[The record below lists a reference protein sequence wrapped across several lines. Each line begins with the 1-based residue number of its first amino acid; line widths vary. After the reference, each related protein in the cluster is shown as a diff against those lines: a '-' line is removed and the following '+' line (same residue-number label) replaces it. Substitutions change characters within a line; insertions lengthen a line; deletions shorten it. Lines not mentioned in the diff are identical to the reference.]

1 MIIGVLSIQGAVSEH
16 LNHLE
21 QCSVEAIPVKNKESL
36 AAVSGLIIPGGEST
50 TIGKL
55 IEITGLAAPIRER
68 SNNGTLAVFGTCAG
82 MVLMARAVADG
93 SQAQPKLDLMDTRVK
108 RNAFGRQRESF
119 ETELNFKGLDTPLPG
134 VFIRS
139 PIILEAGAAVEVLA
153 SMPEGIVAAR
163 QANLL
168 ATSFHPELTG
178 DFRVHRLFV
187 EICERL

>member
-1 MIIGVLSIQGAVSEH
+1 MKIGVLSIQGAVSEH
-16 LNHLE
+16 LKHLE
-21 QCSVEAIPVKNKESL
+21 QCSVEAVPVKNNHSL
-36 AAVSGLIIPGGEST
+36 AEVDGLVIPGGEST

-55 IEITGLAAPIRER
+55 IEISGLGAPIRER
-68 SNNGTLAVFGTCAG
+68 SKNGTLAVFGTCAG
-82 MVLMARAVADG
+82 LVLMAGAVVDG
-93 SQAQPKLDLMDTRVK
+93 SRDQPRLDLMNTKVK

-119 ETELNFKGLDTPLPG
+119 ETELDFKGLEAPLPG

-139 PIILEAGAAVEVLA
+139 PIIMEAGDDVEILA
-153 SMPEGIVAAR
+153 SLPEGIVAAR

-178 DFRVHRLFV
+178 DYRVHRLFV